1 MKVTILLASAC
12 ATLLTLVTSNVYA
25 QPAPNVLRVTV
36 YNTVLPR
43 QLHQDVPIELCPVQ
57 NAWIEEYYEGGENGK
72 LLERRYM
79 GCDFR
84 PGLLGHK
91 EEAAKRRLASAFL
104 DAWEAA
110 IKNGTA
116 GSAFTNGFDGTC
128 RVNMAC
134 RIPPKKD

>member
-1 MKVTILLASAC
+1 MKVTMLLA
-12 ATLLTLVTSNVYA
+12 TVLTLVTSNVYA

-36 YNTVLPR
+36 YSTVLPKE
-43 QLHQDVPIELCPVQ
+43 LHQDVPNELCPVQ

-84 PGLLGHK
+84 PGLLTR
-91 EEAAKRRLASAFL
+91 EETIVQNLRASAFL

-128 RVNMAC
+128 RLNMAC

>member
-1 MKVTILLASAC
+1 MKVTMLL

-91 EEAAKRRLASAFL
+91 EETAKRILASTFVK
-104 DAWEAA
+104 AWGIAL
-110 IKNGTA
+110 KNGTDD
-116 GSAFTNGFDGTC
+116 SAFRNGFDGTC

-134 RIPPKKD
+134 TIPPTKD

>member
-1 MKVTILLASAC
+1 MKVTILL

-43 QLHQDVPIELCPVQ
+43 QLHQDVPSALCPVQ

-84 PGLLGHK
+84 PRLLTR
-91 EEAAKRRLASAFL
+91 EETIVQNLRASAFL
-104 DAWEAA
+104 DAWIAA
-110 IKNGTA
+110 MKNGT
-116 GSAFTNGFDGTC
+116 SADDIPFRNGFDGTC
-128 RVNMAC
+128 RLNRAC
-134 RIPPKKD
+134 IIAPRKD